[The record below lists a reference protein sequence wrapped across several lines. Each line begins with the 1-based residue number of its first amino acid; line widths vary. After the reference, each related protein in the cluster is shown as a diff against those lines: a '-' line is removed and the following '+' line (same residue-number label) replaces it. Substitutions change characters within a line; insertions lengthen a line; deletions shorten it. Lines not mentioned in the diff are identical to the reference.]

1 MIQLKNATQE
11 VVTDVEEHHTRRIVS
26 SVDATSHLK
35 STEQSSLSVIANR
48 TQQRPSHRQP
58 PTTPPPPPTRRL
70 PQQLIPRS
78 DLSVVCQCVSLRT
91 WRCWLEAKQWQRAM

>member
-35 STEQSSLSVIANR
+35 STEQSSLSVIA
-48 TQQRPSHRQP
+48 
-58 PTTPPPPPTRRL
+58 TTGLGERK
-70 PQQLIPRS
+70 IFS
-78 DLSVVCQCVSLRT
+78 KGDLNS
-91 WRCWLEAKQWQRAM
+91 